1 MASQERRQR
10 ERTLRQRVLA
20 GDEAAWGALYEETFA
35 GLWAYVSWRCAGRP
49 DLAEEVTQET
59 WLVAVR
65 RLRAFDPQR
74 ACFLAWLRGIAAHL
88 LRNRFRRQRRQAHQ
102 ALDEQRL
109 IAPPD
114 PRAEQREQA
123 ELVAR
128 ALAELP
134 ERYEAVLRAKYLE
147 QTSVERIAADWGET
161 PKAIESLLSRARQA
175 LRTIY
180 LRLEGNDA
188 LVRESEP

>member
-1 MASQERRQR
+1 MASQERRQQ
-10 ERTLRQRVLA
+10 ERALRQRVLA
-20 GDEAAWGALYEETFA
+20 GDEAAWGTLYEGAFA
-35 GLWAYVSWRCAGRP
+35 DLWAYVSWRCAGRP
-49 DLAEEVTQET
+49 DLVEEITQET

-74 ACFLAWLRGIAAHL
+74 ACFLAWLRGIAANL
-88 LRNRFRRQRRQAHQ
+88 LRNRFRRRREHQ

-109 IAPPD
+109 TAPPD
-114 PRAEQREQA
+114 HGADQREQA
-123 ELVAR
+123 ELIAR

-147 QTSVERIAADWGET
+147 QASVERIAADWGVT

-175 LRTIY
+175 LRALY
-180 LRLEGNDA
+180 LRLEGNEA

>member
-1 MASQERRQR
+1 MASQERSQR
-10 ERTLRQRVLA
+10 ERALRRRVLA
-20 GDEAAWGALYEETFA
+20 GDEAAWAALYEGAFA

-49 DLAEEVTQET
+49 DLAEEVAQET

-65 RLRAFDPQR
+65 RLRAFDPRR
-74 ACFLAWLRGIAAHL
+74 ASFPAWLRGIAANV
-88 LRNRFRRQRRQAHQ
+88 LRNRFHRQRRHAHQ

-109 IAPPD
+109 LAPPD

-128 ALAELP
+128 ALAALP
-134 ERYEAVLRAKYLE
+134 GRYEAVLRAKYLE
-147 QTSVERIAADWGET
+147 QAGVEGIAADWGET
-161 PKAIESLLSRARQA
+161 PKAIESLLARARQA
-175 LRTIY
+175 LRTAY
-180 LRLEGNDA
+180 LRLAGDEA